1 MKMWLVGAGYW
12 GSKVLSS
19 LQKFGVDAKVI
30 DIRNG
35 QTIQDIDDTSPVM
48 LATPLWD
55 HYEQCR
61 YLLDRGHDVYVEKPM
76 AETSDQ
82 ILDLRSRCRPGQLF
96 MVGHIFQHHPQRN
109 EIRTLIELGTIGKIQ
124 HVTSRRMNWGIY
136 QTKTDPVLS
145 LGTHDISIVMDFI
158 GEDLVVNYSQCYH
171 MTDGTQPDRVI
182 WMGKSETA
190 SFDCDVS
197 WAWPVRT
204 RETVIIGSQ
213 GQIVWDQDRNE
224 YHISR
229 HFIDNNRARIDESKE
244 TVVYKSDLSPLE
256 HEIKHWVDCLAARQ
270 QPSTG
275 TDQALAIARVIEQIN
290 ISQSTSP
297 QRSTKR

>member
-12 GSKVLSS
+12 GSKVLAS
-19 LQKFGVDAKVI
+19 LEKFGVQAEVI

-35 QTIQDIDDTSPVM
+35 QTILDIDDLSPVM

-55 HYEQCR
+55 HYRQCQ

-76 AETSDQ
+76 AETVEE

-109 EIRTLIELGTIGKIQ
+109 EIRTLIELGAIGQ
-124 HVTSRRMNWGIY
+124 VRHVSSRRMNWGIY

-145 LGTHDISIVMDFI
+145 LGTHDISIVMDII
-158 GEDLVVNYSQCYH
+158 GEELVVDHSQCYH
-171 MTDGTQPDRVI
+171 NTHGTKPDRVT
-182 WMGKSETA
+182 WQGRSLTA

-204 RETVIIGSQ
+204 RETVVIGTQ
-213 GQIVWDQDRNE
+213 GQIVWNQDTNE
-224 YHISR
+224 YQISR
-229 HFIDNNRARIDESKE
+229 HHIENNRAQIDKSIEIV
-244 TVVYKSDLSPLE
+244 TYKSHLSPLE
-256 HEIKHWVDCLAARQ
+256 HEIKHWVDCITNRI

-275 TDQALAIARVIEQIN
+275 ADQALAVAKVIQQIN
-290 ISQSTSP
+290 IT
-297 QRSTKR
+297 